1 MNLPEAYQKKIQSLL
16 GDDYD
21 NYEDSFAHHCGQTL
35 RVNQLKMMP
44 AEFFRRFPL
53 CHNDKKLRQ
62 QDMENDSKA
71 YIKWKNVP
79 WCENGFYYEGE
90 DRLSLH
96 PYYFAGAYYIQEP
109 SAMAPASF
117 LPVVPGDRVLDLCAA
132 PGGKTTA
139 LAAKLQGKG
148 VLVANDISISRCK
161 ALLKNVEM
169 AGVRN
174 CMITCET
181 PEKLADHFGSYFDKI
196 LVDAPCS
203 GEGMFRRDPS
213 MIKNWSPEEVERYS
227 TIQKEILYTAASM
240 LKPGGYLL
248 YSTCTYSPEENE
260 QVVESL
266 LNSDS
271 SFSLVELPLY
281 EGVDQGHPEWTIDQ
295 REEIRYCRR
304 FWNHRVEGEGQF
316 TALLKKAESDAGGT
330 DREQSNTINHSN
342 EGFDL
347 AKLEVNHS
355 VNEEND
361 YMKKAK
367 KKKSR
372 KGKKGMGKG
381 NQMEAL
387 SGNIPDELFSFFK
400 RFSFAVPKERIELI
414 EERAFLLPED
424 LPDFTGIR
432 VVRSGLYL
440 GDCKKKRFEPSQA
453 LAMALIPEEYSNTL
467 SLSLDDDRIEKYL
480 RCETINGQ
488 ADDGWVLV
496 CVDDLPLGW
505 GKCSRG
511 TIKNKYAAGWRKV

>member
-1 MNLPEAYQKKIQSLL
+1 MNLPQEYQRKIQSLL
-16 GDDYD
+16 GDDYE
-21 NYEDSFAHHCGQTL
+21 NYENSFTWSCGQTL

-53 CHNDKKLRQ
+53 YQNEKEANIQLKP
-62 QDMENDSKA
+62 
-71 YIKWKNVP
+71 VP

-90 DRLSLH
+90 TRTSQH
-96 PYYFAGAYYIQEP
+96 PYYYAGAYYIQEP

-117 LPVVPGDRVLDLCAA
+117 LPVAPGDKVLDLCAA

-139 LAAKLQGKG
+139 LAAKLQGEG

-181 PEKLADHFGSYFDKI
+181 PEKLATRFGAYFDKI

-213 MIKNWSPEEVERYS
+213 MIKSWSPEEVERYS
-227 TIQKEILYTAASM
+227 NLQKEILHTAASM

-266 LNSDS
+266 LQTDS
-271 SFSLVELPLY
+271 SFALVELPLY
-281 EGVDQGHPEWTIDQ
+281 EGVDEGHPEWTESE
-295 REEIRYCRR
+295 RKELKYCRR
-304 FWNHRVEGEGQF
+304 FWNHRVQGEGQF
-316 TALLKKAESDAGGT
+316 TALLKKAEQDISISEKVDDT
-330 DREQSNTINHSN
+330 REAFTVKK
-342 EGFDL
+342 E
-347 AKLEVNHS
+347 KRK
-355 VNEEND
+355 
-361 YMKKAK
+361 KKAQK
-367 KKKSR
+367 N
-372 KGKKGMGKG
+372 KKGMTKG
-381 NQMEAL
+381 NQSDTFKNTVPEEMAAFFRNCNL
-387 SGNIPDELFSFFK
+387 SIPE
-400 RFSFAVPKERIELI
+400 ERVEFI
-414 EERAFLLPED
+414 EERAFLLPEER
-424 LPDFTGIR
+424 PDFTGIR

-453 LAMALIPEEYSNTL
+453 LAMALHPEEFRNTV
-467 SLSLDDDRIEKYL
+467 SFSAEDERVDKYL
-480 RCETINGQ
+480 RCETINAQ
-488 ADDGWVLV
+488 VEDGWVLV
-496 CVDDLPLGW
+496 CVDGLPLGW
-505 GKCSRG
+505 GKSTRG

>member
-21 NYEDSFAHHCGQTL
+21 EYLNSFNHNCGQTL

-53 CHNDKKLRQ
+53 CQKESATNIKLEQ
-62 QDMENDSKA
+62 
-71 YIKWKNVP
+71 VP
-79 WCENGFYYEGE
+79 WCENGFYCDG
-90 DRLSLH
+90 DKRLSLH
-96 PYYFAGAYYIQEP
+96 PYYYAGAYYIQEP

-117 LPVVPGDRVLDLCAA
+117 LPVEPGDKVLDLCAA

-181 PEKLADHFGSYFDKI
+181 PEKLAERFDSYFDKI

-213 MIKNWSPEEVERYS
+213 MIKNWSSQEVERYS
-227 TIQKEILYTAASM
+227 ELQKQILRTAASM

-260 QVVESL
+260 QVVECL
-266 LNSDS
+266 LQDDS

-281 EGVDQGHPEWTIDQ
+281 DGVDQGHPEWTLGQ
-295 REEIRYCRR
+295 RDEIKYCRR

-316 TALLKKAESDAGGT
+316 TALLKKTESNGKVTVELSEKSMPDEKIVST
-330 DREQSNTINHSN
+330 
-342 EGFDL
+342 
-347 AKLEVNHS
+347 
-355 VNEEND
+355 
-361 YMKKAK
+361 KKGK
-367 KKKSR
+367 KKKSG
-372 KGKKGMGKG
+372 KGKKGMRKENQIEERGGK
-381 NQMEAL
+381 
-387 SGNIPDELFSFFK
+387 IPEEMLSFFK
-400 RFSFAVPKERIELI
+400 NCSLSIPEERVEFI

-440 GDCKKKRFEPSQA
+440 GDCKKRRFEPSQA
-453 LAMALIPEEYSNTL
+453 LAMALSSEEYPSRL
-467 SLSLDDDRIEKYL
+467 SLSADDDCLEKYL
-480 RCETINGQ
+480 RCETIEGQ
-488 ADDGWVLV
+488 VDDGWVLV

-505 GKCSRG
+505 GKSSRG
-511 TIKNKYAAGWRKV
+511 TIKNKYAAGWRKG